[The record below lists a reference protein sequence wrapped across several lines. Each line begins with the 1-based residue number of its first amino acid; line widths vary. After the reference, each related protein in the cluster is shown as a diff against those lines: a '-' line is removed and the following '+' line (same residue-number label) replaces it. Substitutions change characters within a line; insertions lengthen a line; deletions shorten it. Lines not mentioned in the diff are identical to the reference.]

1 MISVSTTTIMPSIEK
16 LEKKLNIRTSLEQ
29 DLFLKVFNRV
39 AEVISPKYSYKKI
52 DFSKK
57 PISELIAKSKDLSS
71 LLLASKEGFVVV
83 CTLGHEI
90 TSVIND
96 YQKEAELAC
105 ALYADKIAS
114 DAVENLIEYVSHVLL
129 HRFFDTNK
137 YKLTRRYSPGYGDL
151 SLDKQREL
159 FSLFEAEE
167 LEVSLN
173 AKNFMIPEKSISCL
187 VGVYSDR

>member
-1 MISVSTTTIMPSIEK
+1 MISVPTTTIMPKIEK

-29 DLFLKVFNRV
+29 ELFLKVFNRV
-39 AEVISPKYSYKKI
+39 AQVLSPRYSYKKI

-71 LLLASKEGFVVV
+71 LFLDSKEGFVVI

-96 YQKEAELAC
+96 YQKESELAY

-114 DAVENLIEYVSHVLL
+114 DAVENLIEYVSYMLL
-129 HRFFDTNK
+129 HRFFDSNK

-151 SLDKQREL
+151 SLDKQKDL
-159 FSLFEAEE
+159 FSLFEAKD

-173 AKNFMIPEKSISCL
+173 TKNFMIPEKSISCL
-187 VGVYSDR
+187 VGVYSD